1 MHATSDWLT
10 PPVEQQQS
18 LPRTRVP
25 SFDGRE
31 ESKYLFNTYEDI
43 QKDLLKSLLHFAG
56 SHARVSEWC
65 GLGIQAAALQPLT
78 RWSERPAVHKV
89 RFSRLHS
96 FISSPSHNTIHQPLC
111 TTLANHREN
120 VTSSPLPS
128 TFITSYPDSLL
139 YWGLRVW
146 AVCAHVAKSFTHTG
160 HSASPPTKH
169 YNGRRNICSTSS
181 RGPSGRPPH

>member
-1 MHATSDWLT
+1 MAISNGARVNPLDLRFQLGTRANAAAKEHGSEASAGRARAMHATSDWLT

-89 RFSRLHS
+89 RFSRLRS

-139 YWGLRVW
+139 Y
-146 AVCAHVAKSFTHTG
+146 
-160 HSASPPTKH
+160 
-169 YNGRRNICSTSS
+169 
-181 RGPSGRPPH
+181 